1 MALAEKFIPVK
12 VNPEDT
18 EHPINEETRSRYRV
32 MGYPAVLFVSPD
44 GGLIQMAS
52 GFLPPD
58 QFAPVMEDAL
68 KKETAFQEKLEKL
81 ETTSDDAK
89 LNAEVALTYL
99 ERQQLEKAIL
109 FSEKVFASDPRN
121 RSKLIPNLHNQF
133 GLTYGTL
140 LETAD
145 AEKSEAYF
153 EKAVSHFK
161 IVIDK
166 YPRSNV
172 YEPAQYYLG
181 VTYAIREHFEDSI
194 AVLEKLSHHA
204 TDENIRQSAE
214 AMLERVKDLANA
226 N

>member
-1 MALAEKFIPVK
+1 MENALEI
-12 VNPEDT
+12 E
-18 EHPINEETRSRYRV
+18 S
-32 MGYPAVLFVSPD
+32 
-44 GGLIQMAS
+44 
-52 GFLPPD
+52 
-58 QFAPVMEDAL
+58 
-68 KKETAFQEKLEKL
+68 AFQEKLEALKA
-81 ETTSDDAK
+81 TSDDAK

-99 ERQQLEKAIL
+99 ERQQLEKAL
-109 FSEKVFASDPRN
+109 PFSERAFEHDPKN
-121 RSKLIPNLHNQF
+121 RSGLIPALHNQF

-140 LETAD
+140 LESTD

-161 IVIDK
+161 TVIDT

-181 VTYAIREHFEDSI
+181 VTYAVSEHFEDSI

-204 TDENIRQSAE
+204 TDENMRRNAE